1 MNKAAI
7 KQYLPS
13 ALFCLAFVVLLGIV
27 GQMDYDDAVLQ
38 CKQSNHCKL

>member
-13 ALFCLAFVVLLGIV
+13 VLFCLAFVVLLGIV

-38 CKQSNHCKL
+38 CKNTPTCKL